1 MQVECNGLQK
11 ECSVLRSE
19 KQDVA
24 NTHQKE
30 RSSLQTECA
39 SLRAEKEELLKTH
52 QKEKG
57 NLQTECAALR
67 SEKEALLQKQKQLE
81 KDLARSVHQV
91 TLSRAQLHPPPLCSL
106 WLVWLCYTVYHT
118 PLFVWSFTYWTQCY
132 FVSGSSHSQN
142 AELNNGIKALEISQQ
157 ELEKRLAALQLQHQQ
172 DSTRLQT
179 QLDEADSRSKTL
191 QREVYSQTKK
201 SFTKCQAPQNHP
213 LFLRLR
219 ILLPSDL
226 TVALC
231 LHLLRFGHIFH
242 SCNWLTDIVPL

>member
-24 NTHQKE
+24 NKHQKE

-91 TLSRAQLHPPPLCSL
+91 TLSRAQLHPHLCAPSDSFDSATQYTTHLSL
-106 WLVWLCYTVYHT
+106 SDPSPIEPSV
-118 PLFVWSFTYWTQCY
+118 
-132 FVSGSSHSQN
+132 
-142 AELNNGIKALEISQQ
+142 I
-157 ELEKRLAALQLQHQQ
+157 
-172 DSTRLQT
+172 
-179 QLDEADSRSKTL
+179 
-191 QREVYSQTKK
+191 
-201 SFTKCQAPQNHP
+201 
-213 LFLRLR
+213 LFL
-219 ILLPSDL
+219 
-226 TVALC
+226 VV
-231 LHLLRFGHIFH
+231 HIPRML
-242 SCNWLTDIVPL
+242 S